1 MEERCTRE
9 RKPRAKRWL
18 VKWGGRLVKRTTVVH
33 LKLKRSEYDS
43 KNAFFSCFDPL
54 DHLRT
59 LVFKCLKTKFHP
71 SSLMPL
77 LYTLLLSPTTPILQ
91 DAVNRVGERLSYNK
105 KYKKIST
112 KQTNMESNKMFIA
125 CIFPHLIAFL

>member
-1 MEERCTRE
+1 MTLFRFPVFIPSSRVAWKKMYKREKAESKKMAGEE
-9 RKPRAKRWL
+9 
-18 VKWGGRLVKRTTVVH
+18 GGRLVKRTTVVH

-105 KYKKIST
+105 K
-112 KQTNMESNKMFIA
+112 
-125 CIFPHLIAFL
+125 

>member
-1 MEERCTRE
+1 MTLSVSRYLFHLYVSRGRRTERE
-9 RKPRAKRWL
+9 RAESKDGEE
-18 VKWGGRLVKRTTVVH
+18 GGRLVKRTTVVH

-77 LYTLLLSPTTPILQ
+77 LYTPPLPTPILQ
-91 DAVNRVGERLSYNK
+91 DAVNRVGESSAII
-105 KYKKIST
+105 KKIQ
-112 KQTNMESNKMFIA
+112 KNKYQA
-125 CIFPHLIAFL
+125 N